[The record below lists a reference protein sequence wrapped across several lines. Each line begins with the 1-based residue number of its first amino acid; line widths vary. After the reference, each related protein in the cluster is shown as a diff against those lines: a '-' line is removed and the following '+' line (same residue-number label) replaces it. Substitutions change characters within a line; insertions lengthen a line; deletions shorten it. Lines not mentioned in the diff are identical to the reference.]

1 MPLMFEMHPRCSAIS
16 PCVDL
21 ANVVMR
27 VMCKTCGDFLVDCC
41 NYGFVEK
48 MLPHIPV
55 VYEHV
60 PDSDSVL
67 GRYAIF
73 RHRHLQLC
81 SAPPLFEFE

>member
-1 MPLMFEMHPRCSAIS
+1 
-16 PCVDL
+16 
-21 ANVVMR
+21 VVTSWLIVATMALF
-27 VMCKTCGDFLVDCC
+27 K
-41 NYGFVEK
+41 K